1 MREAFQKVVGGMLRT
16 FRSVFHADSHED

>member
-16 FRSVFHADSHED
+16 FRSVFHTDNHEG

>member
-16 FRSVFHADSHED
+16 FRSVLHADSHED